1 MSPKILIVSYCLLT
15 NQNAKMYAAYLDMK
29 GYKSDEQAR
38 RNSFFH
44 FLSKGMISSK
54 QNSNSI
60 VKQNEVRRPLL
71 AVIMSY
77 LPQLA
82 SQT

>member
-38 RNSFFH
+38 RNLFFR
-44 FLSKGMISSK
+44 F
-54 QNSNSI
+54 
-60 VKQNEVRRPLL
+60 
-71 AVIMSY
+71 
-77 LPQLA
+77 
-82 SQT
+82 